1 MTPPLRSAIAL
12 SLLAGACNYD
22 LDRLRARDGGPVV
35 DRPSPTDM
43 GPRVDVVTPVD
54 VPTDVPVGR
63 DVPATDT
70 GMTRMGSC
78 DLDAGAPLNLL
89 PPITSPR
96 PGSDAGATLA
106 YAMLTNNL
114 QGAPQIA
121 LPTGG
126 GDGSVVPGCP
136 TADTMRSPPTRI
148 YRYQVVEGG
157 TVTATTNTQH
167 CTNFDTRIYAIW
179 SCKMQDLAQPATCG
193 DDLSDGTDTLRCPA
207 CGMTPDAGGNCST
220 LLSTIETPA
229 SQPMRRGEVVF
240 FAVTGY
246 NITPGLYP
254 HRLWVGENAA
264 HIEPFPESPRAT
276 PVNRC
281 TCQEGTQAP
290 RTVFFPHPVTGEN
303 FPPTVSTQG
312 GGSSSFLGV
321 REQLPTGSYS
331 GVSMQLRIASWNLS
345 PAAGCPRDMVRAVF
359 ELIVGASMVT
369 TFSIPAT
376 LAPPVTVTVPYTAF
390 SPTVL
395 TRVAAGMPIELRLRE
410 VLPQPACLTINL
422 ESTPGASAIT
432 LYGG

>member
-1 MTPPLRSAIAL
+1 
-12 SLLAGACNYD
+12 
-22 LDRLRARDGGPVV
+22 
-35 DRPSPTDM
+35 M

-54 VPTDVPVGR
+54 VLTDVPVTR
-63 DVPATDT
+63 DVPATDA

-89 PPITSPR
+89 PPITSTR

-136 TADTMRSPPTRI
+136 TADSVRSPPTRI

-167 CTNFDTRIYAIW
+167 CTNFDTRVYAIW
-179 SCKMQDLAQPATCG
+179 SCKAQDLAQPATCG
-193 DDLSDGTDTLRCPA
+193 DDLSDSTDTLRCPA
-207 CGMTPDAGGNCST
+207 CGMAPDAGGNCST

-240 FAVTGY
+240 FAVTCY
-246 NITPGLYP
+246 NISPGLYP

-264 HIEPFPESPRAT
+264 HIEPFPPRPGRRRSTAA
-276 PVNRC
+276 PARK
-281 TCQEGTQAP
+281 AP
-290 RTVFFPHPVTGEN
+290 RRRGRCSSRTRSRGETS
-303 FPPTVSTQG
+303 PPTVSTQG
-312 GGSSSFLGV
+312 GGSSSFLGG
-321 REQLPTGSYS
+321 RDQLPTGSYS

-345 PAAGCPRDMVRAVF
+345 TAAGCPRDMVRAVF
-359 ELIVGASMVT
+359 ELIVGGSMVT

-422 ESTPGASAIT
+422 ESAPGASAIT